1 MISSKSISGI
11 AMKAALLLASG
22 KIDAATAS
30 RIGTATQR
38 ALADLHEGKA
48 VEDKSAA
55 ELIEAEKM
63 LTQADRG

>member
-1 MISSKSISGI
+1 MITPKSISGM

-22 KIDAATAS
+22 KIDATTAT

-38 ALADLHEGKA
+38 AIADLHEGRA